1 MLLTINTHLKSLQI
15 RSLSSHHPDFQAGRP
30 LLILFMFGKKTRV
43 DKSEERLFLSF
54 DSLNLEI
61 RPRIARRHKES
72 SYDLFEIPLDYR

>member
-1 MLLTINTHLKSLQI
+1 MT
-15 RSLSSHHPDFQAGRP
+15 
-30 LLILFMFGKKTRV
+30 LFVLGKKTRV

-61 RPRIARRHKES
+61 RLRIARRHKES